1 MKFLLDTDTCIH
13 LLKKHPKTLTRFRV
27 ENVSNL
33 GISSVTVF
41 ELLAGV
47 EKCENPQREQGK
59 LDMLRAGL
67 QTFDFDEA
75 AAAAAAKVRA
85 ALERKGQVIGP
96 YDTLLAGHALELGCT
111 MVTHNLREFK
121 RVPGLKVEDWVT

>member
-1 MKFLLDTDTCIH
+1 MKFLLDTDTCIY

-27 ENVSNL
+27 ENASNL

-41 ELLAGV
+41 ELLTGV
-47 EKCENPQREQGK
+47 EKCEDPQRERSK

-75 AAAAAAKVRA
+75 AASAAAKVRA

-96 YDTLLAGHALELGCT
+96 YDALLAGHALELGRT
-111 MVTHNLREFK
+111 MVTLNTREFK
-121 RVPGLKVEDWVT
+121 RVPGLKVEDWVS